1 MDGMAENKKGDEA
14 FKNNEQRSDVGAG
27 NLGQGTSSA
36 VPGNFGQGASS
47 IGPGS
52 KDFANQGQWTLQQ
65 RNNPNLQV
73 VICKRLQSNIFLF
86 KFNESPSWWKCFGI
100 RGKAFSDIHNQ
111 VTFFITMPF
120 HMVLF
125 RFKLEIAFDHFY
137 MCWKAHYCVGIIL

>member
-52 KDFANQGQWTLQQ
+52 KDFANQGQLAFQQ
-65 RNNPNLQV
+65 LKNQSMQV
-73 VICKRLQSNIFLF
+73 VKFKRPKGHS
-86 KFNESPSWWKCFGI
+86 
-100 RGKAFSDIHNQ
+100 
-111 VTFFITMPF
+111 
-120 HMVLF
+120 
-125 RFKLEIAFDHFY
+125 LEIPA
-137 MCWKAHYCVGIIL
+137 MKVQA